1 MIASIHFSNVANFD
15 SHYVLEPILLN
26 GSSCC
31 PTIKWISLIHVL
43 GSSWVI
49 KHLSI
54 SKLAGKHMR
63 SSFACASASNIFVL
77 LVEFLISEQCSVDL
91 AYSLAS
97 RVLCGIRWILESVN
111 VQVTNHHST
120 WRKDLPWFFW
130 WIGFECTTHLNFEFG
145 VWMSSESAISWF
157 MNLHVLNKL
166 QMCIQMDQFAILT
179 SLNKINQLFL

>member
-77 LVEFLISEQCSVDL
+77 LVEFLISELCSVDL

-97 RVLCGIRWILESVN
+97 RVLRGHPLDTRISECTSDQSSLYMEKGSTMVFLVNRIWVYNTSEFWVWGVN
-111 VQVTNHHST
+111 V
-120 WRKDLPWFFW
+120 FW
-130 WIGFECTTHLNFEFG
+130 KCNLLIHELACFE
-145 VWMSSESAISWF
+145 
-157 MNLHVLNKL
+157 
-166 QMCIQMDQFAILT
+166 QT
-179 SLNKINQLFL
+179 SNVYSNGPVC